1 LNKLLAACLGISIL
15 ANVILGFMYVGQKT
29 MVTQAEEKKEETEKQ
44 VVQLKNEANEKEKV
58 VTAFQQNE
66 AYYEIEHSEEVKR
79 FVDETFRE
87 LFTYDN
93 ENYAARFDQV
103 QNRLA
108 DSVISKLKATG
119 EVGSTQIDFKNEV
132 IALNVY
138 LNAVEKEQAKALVNM
153 ETEYSVG
160 GSLFPR
166 RNQLYEV
173 TIIQEGD
180 TWVVDKLELMGS
192 FEPFEEN

>member
-1 LNKLLAACLGISIL
+1 LNKLVAACLGISIL
-15 ANVILGFMYVGQKT
+15 ANVILGFMYVGQRT

-44 VVQLKNEANEKEKV
+44 VVQLKNEANENEIV
-58 VTAFQQNE
+58 LTAFQQNE

-119 EVGSTQIDFKNEV
+119 EMGSTQIDFKNEV
-132 IALNVY
+132 MALNVY
-138 LNAVEKEQAKALVNM
+138 LNAVEKDQAKALVNM
-153 ETEYSVG
+153 ETEYSVEAAY
-160 GSLFPR
+160 F
-166 RNQLYEV
+166 
-173 TIIQEGD
+173 QEE
-180 TWVVDKLELMGS
+180 TNYTKSQS
-192 FEPFEEN
+192 FRMEIHG